1 MKININKN
9 IGVVLGFVIII
20 LGLYALGLFSDPK
33 YDFETTHAEIQILC
47 MNIHLAESENKD
59 VEELYEQH
67 EREQKLAE
75 QYGIKTAFQPF
86 GVKLPIE
93 PVVQGGNDGD
103 TE

>member
-59 VEELYEQH
+59 VEELYEI
-67 EREQKLAE
+67 LADKIYE
-75 QYGIKTAFQPF
+75 YNFNASRIKNWQRD
-86 GVKLPIE
+86 LPRRITSC
-93 PVVQGGNDGD
+93 VN
-103 TE
+103 